1 MPTPNKKMKHAHAEK
16 ILSELQDQIDKPKD
30 CSNGT
35 PVKACPATLGRNPS
49 EKSINVTDTESE
61 PESESLNEP
70 VLPVNST
77 KSLTFLV
84 YGIVDTLKVID
95 DAAKVVGQN
104 SFTAKVVTGGNLMIK
119 TTTLATMNKLMD
131 HFKGLKYELRS
142 NLEQGEPKFIVYIK
156 GLPTK
161 TPITWVSSNLQ
172 KLGFH
177 TQNVINVTPKENGQ
191 KTDSY
196 KVELRTIH
204 NNFSTID
211 ETYEKFF
218 NNYAQRL
225 SQHFNIEAKKI
236 IASPYIPFRLAKSR
250 PR

>member
-1 MPTPNKKMKHAHAEK
+1 
-16 ILSELQDQIDKPKD
+16 
-30 CSNGT
+30 
-35 PVKACPATLGRNPS
+35 
-49 EKSINVTDTESE
+49 
-61 PESESLNEP
+61 
-70 VLPVNST
+70 
-77 KSLTFLV
+77 
-84 YGIVDTLKVID
+84 
-95 DAAKVVGQN
+95 
-104 SFTAKVVTGGNLMIK
+104 
-119 TTTLATMNKLMD
+119 MD

-177 TQNVINVTPKENGQ
+177 TQNVINVTPTENGQ

-211 ETYEKFF
+211 ETY
-218 NNYAQRL
+218 
-225 SQHFNIEAKKI
+225 
-236 IASPYIPFRLAKSR
+236 
-250 PR
+250 